1 VTQQASAPRASL
13 AMLMVDVD
21 NFKRINDSW
30 GHQVGDAVLR
40 VVANKLQQSS
50 RESDTI
56 ARYGGEE
63 FVMLLPKAPL
73 HEAMLVADRIRIAV
87 SARNLTLRD
96 TDKVIGTVTVSA
108 GVAIYRPNEPVANFL
123 KRADAALIQAK
134 QSGRNRVI
142 TLERAMA

>member
-1 VTQQASAPRASL
+1 MTQQASAPRASL

-73 HEAMLVADRIRIAV
+73 HEATLVADRIRIAV